1 MGRSAKHRSV
11 TVYLLDSTVF
21 IHQWKRN
28 RAVMSWIEAALE
40 RRDTTVTSSMNVAE
54 VYAGANPEDRPAWD
68 AMFTRIPVIPIS
80 AEHGAWAGRTQYDLA
95 RRGVT
100 VQLGDL
106 LIAAVASDRGLVV
119 ATENARH
126 FGAIGVPFEL
136 VKPSS

>member
-1 MGRSAKHRSV
+1 M

-28 RAVMSWIEAALE
+28 PAVMAWIGNMLD
-40 RRDTTVTSSMNVAE
+40 RRDTTVTTSINVAE
-54 VYAGANPEDRPAWD
+54 VYAGAKPEDRAAWD
-68 AMFTRIPVIPIS
+68 VMFARIPVIPIS

-106 LIAAVASDRGLVV
+106 LIAAVASDRGLTV
-119 ATENARH
+119 ATENAKH